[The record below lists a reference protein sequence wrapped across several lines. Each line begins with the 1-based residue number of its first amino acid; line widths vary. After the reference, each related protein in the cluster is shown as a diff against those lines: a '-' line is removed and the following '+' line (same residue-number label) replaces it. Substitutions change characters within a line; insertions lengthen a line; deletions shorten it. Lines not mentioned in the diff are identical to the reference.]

1 MVQEVK
7 NENKREVTL
16 TYPLSLDGNSK
27 NDYKPPN
34 VLQMVFSL
42 LNNVRPGADLTRF
55 QLPPLFNLPKSHLQC
70 YGESVYCVNKDML
83 SKCANGETTVDRM
96 ISVVA
101 WSISTIRPLM
111 FGVAPYNPILGE
123 THHASR
129 GTLNVLLEQV
139 SHHPPVSAL
148 HATDETNGVELIWC
162 QHAVP
167 KFQGTTI
174 ETVVHG
180 RRKLNLVNRGE
191 CYVMNAPK
199 LLIRLLPKLG
209 VDWVGNVRIKCQ
221 ETSLEAELSFK
232 SGTFLGFGGS
242 RSVKGK
248 IIDSSTFKTLYEIH
262 GQWDRIVNITDT
274 IDGKTKVLYD
284 AREVLSALPALTLKD
299 PKGVWQSESGVI
311 WGEVSKGILSKEWD
325 KAREAKR
332 TVEERE
338 RELLKQRKSVGEDW
352 FPKHFDLSYSPEF
365 GWECTP
371 KEKTIPPAPIIFPI

>member
-1 MVQEVK
+1 MVQELK
-7 NENKREVTL
+7 NEKKRDVIL
-16 TYPLSLDGNSK
+16 TNPVSLDGDSN

-83 SKCANGETTVDRM
+83 SKCANGETADDRM
-96 ISVVA
+96 IAVVA
-101 WSISTIRPLM
+101 WSISTVRPLM

-148 HATDETNGVELIWC
+148 HATDETNGIELIWC

-167 KFQGTTI
+167 KFQGTTV

-180 RRKLNLVNRGE
+180 KRKLNLVQKGE
-191 CYVMNAPK
+191 SYVMNSPK

-221 ETSLEAELSFK
+221 ETGLEAELSFK
-232 SGTFLGFGGS
+232 TASFMGFGGGN
-242 RSVKGK
+242 RSIKGK
-248 IIDSSTFKTLYEIH
+248 IMHSSKTLYEIH
-262 GQWDRIVNITDT
+262 GQWDRIVKIKDV
-274 IDGKTKVLYD
+274 IDGKTKVLYNAKD
-284 AREVLSALPALTLKD
+284 VISKLPSSTLRD
-299 PKGVWQSESGVI
+299 PKGVWQSESAAV
-311 WGEVSKGILSKEWD
+311 WAEVSKGIISKEWD

-332 TVEERE
+332 AVEEKE
-338 RELLKQRKSVGEDW
+338 RELHKQRKSIGEIW
-352 FPKHFDLSYSPEF
+352 VPKHFDLCYTLED
-365 GWECTP
+365 GWDCIP
-371 KEKTIPPAPIIFPI
+371 KQNTIPPAPISFPI